1 MSSRRRAPKRKPV
14 AASVRAGL
22 EDLAAGNVA
31 AIASMLDKELAD
43 EAAVADALEEV
54 MGVNSISAEQLLASY
69 FGADMLSAYSSSL
82 GKSGKGSAATLAAR
96 VAGEWAK
103 PSFKAKRAKAE
114 AEESDDDDFAA
125 AKDWRSPLFYW
136 RGELTPRDDRLR
148 WQGAWVARE
157 GDLPTDE
164 EFAASEN
171 AFDVLSNGP
180 EDVFHP
186 FSELDAGKSVLEVLG
201 HLEGGIL
208 FDLIDGYYLL
218 DNGGGHERFTD
229 IRQNVLAK
237 QFTRGEG
244 SFFVAACGTTEFGS
258 FISLGSIDETASGTV
273 QMTLARRYVDDS
285 DPRARWT
292 TDDVLDSSEWMRG
305 PGASLWDSLPWRG
318 AA

>member
-1 MSSRRRAPKRKPV
+1 
-14 AASVRAGL
+14 
-22 EDLAAGNVA
+22 
-31 AIASMLDKELAD
+31 
-43 EAAVADALEEV
+43 

-69 FGADMLSAYSSSL
+69 FESDMLSAYSSSL

-114 AEESDDDDFAA
+114 AEESDDDDFAD

-171 AFDVLSNGP
+171 AFDVLSSGGL
-180 EDVFHP
+180 
-186 FSELDAGKSVLEVLG
+186 ELDAGKSMLE
-201 HLEGGIL
+201 IL
-208 FDLIDGYYLL
+208 DHPEDGTVFDLIDGYYLL

-229 IRQNVLAK
+229 TTHRVLA
-237 QFTRGEG
+237 RRSPPESG
-244 SFFVAACGTTEFGS
+244 SLVVAACGTTEFGS
-258 FISLGSIDETASGTV
+258 FVSLGTVDETASGTAR
-273 QMTLARRYVDDS
+273 MTLARRYVDDS

-292 TDDVLDSSEWMRG
+292 TDDVLDDGVRMRH
-305 PGASLWDSLPWRG
+305 GAGMASGSLWDSLPWRG

>member
-69 FGADMLSAYSSSL
+69 FEADMLSAYSSSL

-96 VAGEWAK
+96 VAAEWAK

-114 AEESDDDDFAA
+114 AEESDDDFAA

-171 AFDVLSNGP
+171 AFDVSSTAGF
-180 EDVFHP
+180 EFHTHRRLLGITR
-186 FSELDAGKSVLEVLG
+186 ELG
-201 HLEGGIL
+201 HATAFGLV
-208 FDLIDGYYLL
+208 DGYYLL

>member
-69 FGADMLSAYSSSL
+69 FEADMLSAYSSSL

-96 VAGEWAK
+96 VAAEWAK

-114 AEESDDDDFAA
+114 AEESDDDFAA

-171 AFDVLSNGP
+171 AFDVSSTAGF
-180 EDVFHP
+180 EFHTHRRLLGITR
-186 FSELDAGKSVLEVLG
+186 ELG
-201 HLEGGIL
+201 HATAFGLV
-208 FDLIDGYYLL
+208 DGYYLL

-229 IRQNVLAK
+229 IRQNVVVEEKSPTDPLV
-237 QFTRGEG
+237 
-244 SFFVAACGTTEFGS
+244 VAAVGTTEFGA
-258 FISLGSIDETASGTV
+258 FVSLGSIDETASGTV
-273 QMTLARRYVDDS
+273 RMTLARRYVDDS

>member
-1 MSSRRRAPKRKPV
+1 MSSRRRTPKRKPV

-22 EDLAAGNVA
+22 EDLASGNVA
-31 AIASMLDKELAD
+31 AIASMLDKELKD

-69 FGADMLSAYSSSL
+69 FEADMLSAYSSSL

-114 AEESDDDDFAA
+114 AEESDDDFAD

-157 GDLPTDE
+157 GDLPTDD

-171 AFDVLSNGP
+171 AFDVSSTAGF
-180 EDVFHP
+180 EFHTHRRLLGITR
-186 FSELDAGKSVLEVLG
+186 ELG
-201 HLEGGIL
+201 HATAFGLV
-208 FDLIDGYYLL
+208 DGYYLL

-229 IRQNVLAK
+229 IRQNVVVEEKSPTDPLV
-237 QFTRGEG
+237 
-244 SFFVAACGTTEFGS
+244 VAAVGTTEFGA
-258 FISLGSIDETASGTV
+258 FVSLGSIDETASGTV
-273 QMTLARRYVDDS
+273 RMTLARRYVDDS

-292 TDDVLDSSEWMRG
+292 TDDVLDDGVRMRH
-305 PGASLWDSLPWRG
+305 GAGMASGSLWDSLPWRG

>member
-69 FGADMLSAYSSSL
+69 FEADMLSAYSSSL

-96 VAGEWAK
+96 VAAEWAK

-114 AEESDDDDFAA
+114 AEESDDDFAA

-157 GDLPTDE
+157 GDLPTDD
-164 EFAASEN
+164 EFTASEN
-171 AFDVLSNGP
+171 AFDVSSTAGF
-180 EDVFHP
+180 EFHTHRRLLGITR
-186 FSELDAGKSVLEVLG
+186 ELG
-201 HLEGGIL
+201 HATAFGLV
-208 FDLIDGYYLL
+208 DGYYLL

>member
-1 MSSRRRAPKRKPV
+1 MSTRRRAPKRKPV

-22 EDLAAGNVA
+22 EDLASGNVA
-31 AIASMLDKELAD
+31 AIASMLDKELKDA
-43 EAAVADALEEV
+43 AAVADALEEV

-69 FGADMLSAYSSSL
+69 FEADMLSAYSSSL

-114 AEESDDDDFAA
+114 AEESDDDFAA

-148 WQGAWVARE
+148 WQGAWVACE
-157 GDLPTDE
+157 GDLPTDG

-171 AFDVLSNGP
+171 AFDVSSTAGF
-180 EDVFHP
+180 EFHIHRRLLGITR
-186 FSELDAGKSVLEVLG
+186 ELG
-201 HLEGGIL
+201 HATAFGLV
-208 FDLIDGYYLL
+208 DGYYLL

-229 IRQNVLAK
+229 IRQNVVVEEKSPTDPLV
-237 QFTRGEG
+237 
-244 SFFVAACGTTEFGS
+244 VAAVGTTEFGA
-258 FISLGSIDETASGTV
+258 FVSLGSIDETASGTV
-273 QMTLARRYVDDS
+273 RMTLARRYVDDS
-285 DPRARWT
+285 DPRAQWT
-292 TDDVLDSSEWMRG
+292 TGQVLDDVRMRHG
-305 PGASLWDSLPWRG
+305 AGASLWESLPWRF